1 MSVGSQ
7 PIFALNKQKH
17 PKMKKTITKGL
28 VALAL
33 TLPACV
39 SAQSSPTFAWAQQVG
54 RPVSP
59 CNNSSFASTVDAAGN
74 VYTTG
79 RFQDT
84 TDFDPG
90 AGTVTLTPAST
101 YNCAYVNKTDPN
113 GNLIWA
119 KALTGVGDA
128 FGRAIAV
135 DDTGNVYVTGSFTGT
150 IDFDPG
156 TGVSNRTSSGA
167 EDYFRLTLN
176 PAGNFISA
184 TSGGGA
190 GAELGTAIATDHS
203 GNLYISYDLAG
214 SSSRDVA
221 IIKGSGGVAAWTYQI
236 SGSGSGYCYGSNKIA
251 LDAAGNVYVTGF
263 FRGSMNF
270 NPAGSAWKNSTL
282 AGTPPSL
289 SPSNDIY
296 ILKIT
301 ASGVFAWVQTIGGT
315 GALQG
320 QGIVADAA
328 GNTYS
333 VGRFAGTSVDF
344 DPGSGTT
351 SLTATSTNGYILK
364 LDADGN
370 FRWVKQVSSGSFC
383 DVRSVDVDNL
393 GNFYVSG
400 DFTGSYSLP
409 WASVGPFSGG
419 SAVSDGYILKIDT
432 AGTLGWNG
440 TFAVSASTKRNT
452 ISSISVTGEGNIYAT
467 CSFSG
472 TVDFDPGAGVANFTP
487 GSDIDLG
494 LIKLKQCF
502 LNDAVTLAGTTL
514 TATMA
519 GVSYQWIDCAGNTP
533 LSGATAQNFTPG
545 VTGSYAVIVASG
557 SCTDTSACTPVT
569 ISGVAVADVQY
580 AGQISVY
587 PNPATDNVTIAN
599 LAAGSIVN
607 IMDITGKS
615 VYKNV
620 ATGTVMNVTTA
631 NFPVGLY
638 VVRVTGKDEQTATKK
653 LVVNR

>member
-1 MSVGSQ
+1 
-7 PIFALNKQKH
+7 
-17 PKMKKTITKGL
+17 MKKTITKGL
-28 VALAL
+28 VVLALAM
-33 TLPACV
+33 PVCA
-39 SAQSSPTFAWAQQVG
+39 SAQSSPTFEWGQKVG
-54 RPVSP
+54 RPITP
-59 CNNSSFASTVDAAGN
+59 CNNSSFASAVDAAGN

-101 YNCAYVNKTDPN
+101 FNCAYVNKTDPN

-119 KALTGVGDA
+119 KAFTGVGDA
-128 FGRAIAV
+128 FGRAVAV

-156 TGVSNRTSSGA
+156 TGVSNRTSAGA
-167 EDYFRLTLN
+167 EDYFRVTLN
-176 PAGNFISA
+176 PSGNFISA
-184 TSGGGA
+184 TSGGG
-190 GAELGTAIATDHS
+190 GGQELGTAIATDHS

-214 SSSRDVA
+214 SAARNVA
-221 IIKGSGGVAAWTYQI
+221 IIKGSGGVVAWTYQM

-263 FRGSMNF
+263 FRGSINF
-270 NPAGSAWKNSTL
+270 NPAGSAWRNSTL

-333 VGRFAGTSVDF
+333 VGRFIGTSVDF
-344 DPGSGTT
+344 DPGSGSA
-351 SLTATSTNGYILK
+351 SLSATNTNGYILK

-370 FRWVKQVSSGSFC
+370 FKWVKQVSSGSFC
-383 DVRSVDVDNL
+383 DARSVDIDNL

-400 DFTGSYSLP
+400 DFTGTYSLP

-419 SAVSDGYILKIDT
+419 SATSDGYILKIDT

-440 TFAVSASTKRNT
+440 TLAVSASTARNT
-452 ISSISVTGEGNIYAT
+452 LSSITVTGDGNIYAT

-487 GSDIDLG
+487 GSDMDLG

-502 LNDAVTLAGTTL
+502 LNDAVSLAGTTI

-533 LSGATAQNFTPG
+533 VGGATTQNFTPA
-545 VTGSYAVIVASG
+545 VTGNYAVVITSG
-557 SCTDTSACTPVT
+557 SCTDTSVCTMVT
-569 ISGVAVADVQY
+569 IPTAAVTDLNGTNQV
-580 AGQISVY
+580 SVY
-587 PNPATDNVTIAN
+587 PNPATNMVTIAN
-599 LAAGSIVN
+599 LAAGSRIT
-607 IMDITGKS
+607 ILDITGKT
-615 VYKNV
+615 VYQN
-620 ATGTVMNVTTA
+620 TSSGTAMNITTSHLSA
-631 NFPVGLY
+631 GLY
-638 VVRVTGKDEQTATKK
+638 VVKITDNSEQTSVKK